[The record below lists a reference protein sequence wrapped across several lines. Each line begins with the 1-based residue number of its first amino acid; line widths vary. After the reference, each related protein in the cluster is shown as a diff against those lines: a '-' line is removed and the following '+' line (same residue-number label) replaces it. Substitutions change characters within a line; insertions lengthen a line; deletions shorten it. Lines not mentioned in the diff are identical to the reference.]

1 MDLCGQK
8 TSWHTQTHIRTLSIC
23 TTTTSNTARGQP
35 RYNHH
40 HHHRQFTPCRL
51 SMYEKR
57 YPKIVYPFLYTIK
70 KLYMAITIHV
80 RMDHHHRRRHLF
92 GGLSKVRF
100 FFFFLLVF
108 LFSVYK
114 TSEAQLAID
123 SLNMCETMMSPLII

>member
-1 MDLCGQK
+1 
-8 TSWHTQTHIRTLSIC
+8 
-23 TTTTSNTARGQP
+23 
-35 RYNHH
+35 
-40 HHHRQFTPCRL
+40 
-51 SMYEKR
+51 
-57 YPKIVYPFLYTIK
+57 
-70 KLYMAITIHV
+70 MAITIHV

-92 GGLSKVRF
+92 GGLSKVRFF